1 MVTMREIHMK
11 TLTLALSGLLLATAA
26 HAVPLNSTVNASTG
40 TVFNTVAL
48 TGFSTF
54 GDDMDGSLV
63 SIIMANGNVGPAVAW
78 ADTGAGSGAAANA
91 FWSLSLSGNSFGSPW
106 TFTNTAVTA
115 GIRGFIFNGVP
126 GNTVF
131 DIDPTFE
138 VSPGSS
144 QGNPF
149 GSVDG
154 PAPLDDTGPVT
165 GSYAN
170 ALSVDGVLYGDLF
183 TQLTVTFAE
192 VLRVGDSI
200 TFLADTDNADAAR
213 GGIDVPTP
221 GSLSLLGFGLLALA
235 ARRRRK

>member
-1 MVTMREIHMK
+1 MK
-11 TLTLALSGLLLATAA
+11 TLTMAFAGLMLATAA
-26 HAVPLNSTVNASTG
+26 HAVPLNSTVNSSVG
-40 TVFNTVAL
+40 TSFNTAAL

-54 GDDMDGSLV
+54 GDGMDGSLV

-91 FWSLSLSGNSFGSPW
+91 FWSLSLSGDTFISPW
-106 TFTNTAVTA
+106 TFTNTGVTN
-115 GIRGFIFNGVP
+115 GILGFIFNGVP

-138 VSPGSS
+138 VSPGSAS
-144 QGNPF
+144 GNPF

-165 GSYAN
+165 GSYTN
-170 ALSVDGVLYGDLF
+170 ALSVGGVFFGELF
-183 TQLTVTFAE
+183 TQLTVTFAD

-200 TFLADTDNADAAR
+200 TFFADTDSADPDR

-221 GSLSLLGFGLLALA
+221 GSLSLLGAGLLALGL
-235 ARRRRK
+235 RRRRA